1 MVDASEAAAREAKIA
16 DLKRQIAAGGYETPE
31 KIEAA
36 LDAFLDDYERGQ
48 VRPGEDRE
56 PKPGRPK

>member
-16 DLKRQIAAGGYETPE
+16 DLKRQIAAGSYETPE

-36 LDAFLDDYERGQ
+36 LGAFLDDYERGE

-56 PKPGRPK
+56 STPGRPK